1 MTTDTT
7 TDTDTAGDATEA
19 RNRYEDLAR
28 QVGAIG
34 VVKRSLART
43 LPAECPSGSAIVLA
57 LLQHHGDMRMGRV
70 SELMAVDMSVS
81 SRHVAHTVDRGWVE
95 RLPDPAD
102 KRSRLLHLTPAGEAT
117 LADLDRRLTDLLAR
131 NLAGWSDTDV
141 ELLTTLLARL
151 RDSFGDCR
159 AHHA

>member
-1 MTTDTT
+1 MDS
-7 TDTDTAGDATEA
+7 GK
-19 RNRYEDLAR
+19 RYENLAR
-28 QVGAIG
+28 QVSAIG
-34 VVKRSLART
+34 AVKRGLART
-43 LPAECPSGSAIVLA
+43 LPADCPGGSAIVLA
-57 LLQHHGDMRMGRV
+57 LLHHHGDMRIGRV

-102 KRSRLLHLTPAGEAT
+102 RRSRILHLTPAGESM
-117 LADLDRRLTDLLAR
+117 LAVLDRRLTDMLAR
-131 NLAGWSDTDV
+131 TLVEWSDDDV
-141 ELLTTLLARL
+141 ELLTDLLARL

>member
-1 MTTDTT
+1 MDR
-7 TDTDTAGDATEA
+7 G
-19 RNRYEDLAR
+19 NRYENLAR
-28 QVGAIG
+28 QVSAIG
-34 VVKRSLART
+34 AVKRGLARV
-43 LPAECPSGSAIVLA
+43 LPTECPGGSAIVLA
-57 LLQHHGDMRMGRV
+57 LLNHHGDMRMGRV

-95 RLPDPAD
+95 RLPDPD
-102 KRSRLLHLTPAGEAT
+102 DRRSRILHLTLAGEDM
-117 LADLDRRLTDLLAR
+117 LAVLDRRLTDMLAR
-131 NLAGWSDTDV
+131 TLAEWSDDDV

>member
-1 MTTDTT
+1 MEPTDR
-7 TDTDTAGDATEA
+7 TDPMDRG
-19 RNRYEDLAR
+19 RRYENLAR
-28 QVGAIG
+28 QVSAIG
-34 VVKRSLART
+34 AVKRGLART
-43 LPAECPSGSAIVLA
+43 LPAECPGGSAIVLA
-57 LLQHHGDMRMGRV
+57 LLHHHGDMRIGRV

-102 KRSRLLHLTPAGEAT
+102 KRSRILHLTSAGESM
-117 LADLDRRLTDLLAR
+117 LAVLDRRLTDMLAR
-131 NLAGWSDTDV
+131 TLAEWSDDDV
-141 ELLTTLLARL
+141 ELLTDLLARL

>member
-1 MTTDTT
+1 MDDSMDSSTD
-7 TDTDTAGDATEA
+7 
-19 RNRYEDLAR
+19 RSNRYENLAR
-28 QVGAIG
+28 QVSAIG
-34 VVKRSLART
+34 AVKRGLARV
-43 LPAECPSGSAIVLA
+43 LPAECPGGSAIVLA
-57 LLQHHGDMRMGRV
+57 LLNHHGDMRMGRV

-102 KRSRLLHLTPAGEAT
+102 RRSRILHLTRAGEDM
-117 LADLDRRLTDLLAR
+117 LAVLDRRLTDMLAR
-131 NLAGWSDTDV
+131 TLAEWSDDDV

>member
-1 MTTDTT
+1 MDR
-7 TDTDTAGDATEA
+7 GK
-19 RNRYEDLAR
+19 RYENLAR

-34 VVKRSLART
+34 AVKRGLART
-43 LPAECPSGSAIVLA
+43 LPADCPSGSAIVLA
-57 LLQHHGDMRMGRV
+57 LLHHHGDMRMGRV

-102 KRSRLLHLTPAGEAT
+102 RRSRILHLTGAGGDM
-117 LADLDRRLTDLLAR
+117 LAVLDRRLTDMLAR
-131 NLAGWSDTDV
+131 TLVEWSDDDV

>member
-1 MTTDTT
+1 MEHAINT
-7 TDTDTAGDATEA
+7 G
-19 RNRYEDLAR
+19 NRYENLAR
-28 QVGAIG
+28 QVSAIG
-34 VVKRSLART
+34 AVKRGLART
-43 LPAECPSGSAIVLA
+43 LPAECPGGSAIVLA
-57 LLQHHGDMRMGRV
+57 LLNHHGDMRMGRV

-102 KRSRLLHLTPAGEAT
+102 RRSRILHLTPAGESM
-117 LADLDRRLTDLLAR
+117 LAVLDRRLTDVLAR
-131 NLAGWSDTDV
+131 TLAEWSDDDV

>member
-1 MTTDTT
+1 MD
-7 TDTDTAGDATEA
+7 DSMDSSMDRG
-19 RNRYEDLAR
+19 NRYENLAR
-28 QVGAIG
+28 QVSAIG
-34 VVKRSLART
+34 AVKRGLARV

-57 LLQHHGDMRMGRV
+57 LLNHHGDMRMGRV

-102 KRSRLLHLTPAGEAT
+102 RRSRILHLTRAGEDM
-117 LADLDRRLTDLLAR
+117 LAVLDRRLTDMLAR
-131 NLAGWSDTDV
+131 NLAEWSDDDV

>member
-1 MTTDTT
+1 MD
-7 TDTDTAGDATEA
+7 G
-19 RNRYEDLAR
+19 RNRYENLAR
-28 QVGAIG
+28 QVSAIG
-34 VVKRSLART
+34 AVKRGLART
-43 LPAECPSGSAIVLA
+43 LPAECPGGSAIVLA
-57 LLQHHGDMRMGRV
+57 LLHHHGDMRMGRV

-102 KRSRLLHLTPAGEAT
+102 RRSRILHLTHAGEDM
-117 LADLDRRLTDLLAR
+117 LAVLDRRLTDMLAR
-131 NLAGWSDTDV
+131 TLVEWSDDDV
-141 ELLTTLLARL
+141 ELLTDLLARL

>member
-1 MTTDTT
+1 MDPTDPM
-7 TDTDTAGDATEA
+7 DRGK
-19 RNRYEDLAR
+19 RYENLAR
-28 QVGAIG
+28 QVSAIG
-34 VVKRSLART
+34 AVKRGLART
-43 LPAECPSGSAIVLA
+43 LPADCPGGSAIVLA
-57 LLQHHGDMRMGRV
+57 LLHHHGDMRIGRV

-102 KRSRLLHLTPAGEAT
+102 RRSRILHLTPAGDSM
-117 LADLDRRLTDLLAR
+117 LADLDRRLTDMLAR
-131 NLAGWSDTDV
+131 TLVEWSDDDV
-141 ELLTTLLARL
+141 ELLTDLLARL

>member
-1 MTTDTT
+1 MD
-7 TDTDTAGDATEA
+7 G
-19 RNRYEDLAR
+19 RNRYENLAR
-28 QVGAIG
+28 QVSAIG
-34 VVKRSLART
+34 AVKRGLART
-43 LPAECPSGSAIVLA
+43 LPAECPGGSAIVLA
-57 LLQHHGDMRMGRV
+57 LLHHHGDMRMGRV

-102 KRSRLLHLTPAGEAT
+102 RRSRILHLTHAGEDM
-117 LADLDRRLTDLLAR
+117 LAVLDRRLTDMLTRTLVE
-131 NLAGWSDTDV
+131 WSDDDV
-141 ELLTTLLARL
+141 ELLTDLLARL

>member
-1 MTTDTT
+1 MDR
-7 TDTDTAGDATEA
+7 GK
-19 RNRYEDLAR
+19 RYENLAR
-28 QVGAIG
+28 QVSAIG
-34 VVKRSLART
+34 AVKRGLART
-43 LPAECPSGSAIVLA
+43 LPADCPGGSAIVLA
-57 LLQHHGDMRMGRV
+57 LLHHHGDMRIGRV

-102 KRSRLLHLTPAGEAT
+102 RRSRILHLTPAGDSM
-117 LADLDRRLTDLLAR
+117 LADLDRRLTDMLAR
-131 NLAGWSDTDV
+131 TLVEWSDDDV
-141 ELLTTLLARL
+141 ELLTDLLARL

>member
-1 MTTDTT
+1 MEYAVEHAINT
-7 TDTDTAGDATEA
+7 G
-19 RNRYEDLAR
+19 NRYENLAR
-28 QVGAIG
+28 QVSAIG
-34 VVKRSLART
+34 AVKRGLART
-43 LPAECPSGSAIVLA
+43 LPAECPGGSAIVLA
-57 LLQHHGDMRMGRV
+57 LLNHHGDMRMGRV

-102 KRSRLLHLTPAGEAT
+102 RRSRILHLTPAGESM
-117 LADLDRRLTDLLAR
+117 LAVLDRRLTDVLAR
-131 NLAGWSDTDV
+131 TLAEWSDDDV

>member
-1 MTTDTT
+1 MDPM
-7 TDTDTAGDATEA
+7 DRGK
-19 RNRYEDLAR
+19 RYENLAR
-28 QVGAIG
+28 QVSAIG
-34 VVKRSLART
+34 AVKRGLART
-43 LPAECPSGSAIVLA
+43 LPAECPGGSAIVLA
-57 LLQHHGDMRMGRV
+57 LLHHHGDMRIGRV

-102 KRSRLLHLTPAGEAT
+102 KRSRILHLTAAGESM
-117 LADLDRRLTDLLAR
+117 LAVLDRRLTDMLAR
-131 NLAGWSDTDV
+131 TLVEWSDEDV
-141 ELLTTLLARL
+141 ELLTDLLARL